1 MNRAH
6 RKARGAYYTPP
17 DVAATLVRWVV
28 RDGCEHLLDPSCG
41 DGRFLSLHPH
51 STGVD
56 CDEAAI
62 AAAAQ
67 TAPEAQVHCA
77 DFFDWAATTPPRFDC
92 AVGNPPFIRY
102 QRFSGSTRQR
112 ALDLCAALGVRLSG
126 LSSSWVP
133 YLIAT
138 ASLLRPSGRMAF
150 VVPAEIGHAPYAAPL
165 LAWLVQRFADV
176 RIVAI
181 RRKVFAELSEDV
193 WLLYADGFGGRTS
206 HFGFADVECFN
217 FRSTPPE
224 AMMKVS
230 VSEWQSW
237 RCRLR
242 PMLLPERIRSAYRA
256 LLHSPDSL
264 VLGECATVGIGYVS
278 GANDFFHLRPSQAR
292 HLGVPDTH
300 LRPTVRRGRDL
311 QGPAITAETVEHWRR
326 RDAPNFLLALD
337 ARTPVPEPVR
347 HHLDSAAGRAVRQR
361 YKCRVRKPWYVVPNV
376 VVPDLF
382 LTYMSSAMPVLVANR
397 AECTCTN
404 TVHAVRLFD
413 GISPVQL
420 QSLWNTA
427 LTALS
432 CEIEGHPLGGGVL
445 KLEPREALRVAVSR
459 TEHLP
464 SATETILR
472 EGTDLLRSW
481 RHHG

>member
-1 MNRAH
+1 MNRANC
-6 RKARGAYYTPP
+6 KARGAYYTPP
-17 DVAATLVRWVV
+17 DVAAALVRWVV
-28 RDGCEHLLDPSCG
+28 RTGRERLLDPSCG
-41 DGRFLSLHPH
+41 DGRFLALHPY

-56 CDEAAI
+56 CDENAT
-62 AAAAQ
+62 AAAGRAA
-67 TAPEAQVHCA
+67 THARVHCA
-77 DFFDWAATTPPRFDC
+77 DFFDWAATASPRFDC

-102 QRFSGSTRQR
+102 QRFSGNTRQR
-112 ALDLCAALGVRLSG
+112 ALGLCAALGVRLSG

-133 YLIAT
+133 YLIVT
-138 ASLLRPSGRMAF
+138 ASLLRPGGRMAF

-165 LAWLVQRFADV
+165 LTWLVQRFADV
-176 RIVAI
+176 RIMAI

-193 WLLYADGFGGRTS
+193 WLLYADGFGGRAQ
-206 HFGFADVECFN
+206 HFGFIGVECFG
-217 FRSTPPE
+217 FQPTPP
-224 AMMKVS
+224 KGTVQVS

-242 PMLLPERIRSAYRA
+242 PMLLPERIRSAYRS
-256 LLHSPDSL
+256 LLHSHDSL
-264 VLGECATVGIGYVS
+264 VLGECATVGTGYVS

-292 HLGVPDTH
+292 QLGVPDTC

-311 QGPAITAETVEHWRR
+311 QGSAITAETVNQWRQ
-326 RDAPNFLLALD
+326 RDAPNFLLALN
-337 ARTPVPEPVR
+337 ARAPLLESVR
-347 HHLDSAAGRAVRQR
+347 HHLNSAAGRAVRSR

-376 VVPDLF
+376 IVPDLF
-382 LTYMSSAMPVLVANR
+382 LAYMSSAMPVLVANR
-397 AECTCTN
+397 AGCTCTN

-413 GISPVQL
+413 GISPVRL

-445 KLEPREALRVAVSR
+445 KLEPREALHVAVSR
-459 TEHLP
+459 TGHLP
-464 SATETILR
+464 AATETTLR
-472 EGTDLLRSW
+472 EGVNLLRAW